1 MLGLQFDTATSWA
14 EIAKDNL
21 EQILTD
27 HAFAEQK
34 AASNAVSI
42 IINYSEES
50 ELVTSMSEIA
60 IEEMEHFKMVH
71 DLMRARNMTL
81 GRAQPNDY
89 ALRLQRFFPKTK
101 DRTDALI
108 QRLLIAALI
117 EARSC
122 ERFKVFS
129 ENLEDEELCNFYKDL
144 MVSEANHYTTFLGF
158 ARTYQD
164 RTIVDKK
171 WQALLAF
178 EAEFMKTR
186 GNRAKVHG

>member
-1 MLGLQFDTATSWA
+1 MLGLKFETATSWA

-21 EQILTD
+21 QQILTD

-42 IINYSEES
+42 IINYSEETA
-50 ELVTSMSEIA
+50 LVTEMSKIA

-71 DLMRARNMTL
+71 DLMIARGLVL
-81 GRAQPNDY
+81 GREQTNNY
-89 ALRLQRFFPKTK
+89 AKSLQSFFTKTK
-101 DRTDALI
+101 DRNEALI
-108 QRLLIAALI
+108 QRLLVAALI

-129 ENLEDEELCNFYKDL
+129 ENLEDQELSDFYKDL
-144 MVSEANHYTTFLGF
+144 MISEANHFTTFLGF

-164 RTIVDKK
+164 RKLVDQK
-171 WQALLAF
+171 WENLLIY
-178 EAEFMKTR
+178 EADMMKNR
-186 GNRAKVHG
+186 GNMAKIHG